1 MRRRRRLNIRG
12 KIAVGILISTMVLLI
27 VLMIGKS
34 EKGEARESNS
44 SKEDNSFEVLEISSD
59 SVLDFSETPLNQ
71 SIIKRANEERE
82 DARKKEFTKQNKKDL
97 YENVIYLTFDDGT
110 SDVSE
115 QLLDMLDEYE
125 MKATFFLLGLKI
137 KEQPEIAIR
146 MKSDGHGLALHG
158 ITHDVKK
165 IYNSYSSPTEEMKEA
180 QSIIEGITGE
190 HTELI
195 RLPYGSIP
203 YLTEEMRY
211 ILDQS
216 EFKVWDWNVDS
227 LDWKFKDEQYVLH
240 TIKEIESVKQSG
252 EAPVVLLHDKQETV
266 QHLPKLLSYIKE
278 QGYKTKILTND
289 MTPITFPCEGR
300 CRPVN

>member
-1 MRRRRRLNIRG
+1 
-12 KIAVGILISTMVLLI
+12 MVLLI

-211 ILDQS
+211 TLDQS

>member
-211 ILDQS
+211 TLDQS